1 MRYRK
6 ITPYLFL
13 LPMIVGLFVF
23 RLGPIAAAV
32 FASFTNWNV
41 ATAPVF
47 IGLGNFRELFASQY
61 FWLVLRNT
69 VVFILIFT
77 PGVMILAFIMAVL
90 VNQKLKGIAFFR
102 GLFFMPYVTTM
113 VAIAMAFNW
122 IFATRFGVLNSILT
136 RWFNVSNPPAW
147 LSSPTYALI
156 AIAIV
161 AIWKYSGFLM
171 MIFLAGLQSIPADL
185 YEADEIDGANR
196 LQQIIQITLPLLSPV
211 TFFAFIITVI
221 DAFRTFDVT
230 YAMTGGGPNFA
241 STTLAYYVYQN
252 AFIYQRMGYA
262 SAISMILLILV
273 AAATFV
279 SFKLKDRLVTYAL

>member
-185 YEADEIDGANR
+185 YEAAEIDGANR